1 MTLSNQVTNTQG
13 VVLQKGGDANPEI
26 QEYKY
31 ITHTNT
37 KYCKTQIPNVKGRGL
52 AQKTERQV
60 QVLLSNRHQMCPM
73 WLAGPGLTEIF
84 SL

>member
-1 MTLSNQVTNTQG
+1 MLANEVTNTQG
-13 VVLQKGGDANPEI
+13 VVLKKGGEPNPEI

-37 KYCKTQIPNVKGRGL
+37 KDCKSKIPNVKGRGL

-60 QVLLSNRHQMCPM
+60 QVLLS
-73 WLAGPGLTEIF
+73 
-84 SL
+84 S